1 MDDVEEEILSEDNNN
16 NKIKNKN
23 ENKDK
28 KKKNKIGDNN
38 FENIENQLKLE
49 YQKEEQRKA
58 QAYNELM
65 ELKKEENLININI
78 QYFENLLNRLK
89 YNDNY
94 YHVQSD
100 LNIDN

>member
-1 MDDVEEEILSEDNNN
+1 MDDIEEEILSEDNND
-16 NKIKNKN
+16 KTKNKN

-49 YQKEEQRKA
+49 YQKEEQKKT

-78 QYFENLLNRLK
+78 HYFENLLNRLK
-89 YNDNY
+89 YNDND
-94 YHVQSD
+94 YHIQSD

>member
-1 MDDVEEEILSEDNNN
+1 MDDIEEEILSEDNN

-38 FENIENQLKLE
+38 FESIENQLKLE
-49 YQKEEQRKA
+49 FQKEELKKT

-89 YNDNY
+89 YNENY
-94 YHVQSD
+94 YHIQSD

>member
-1 MDDVEEEILSEDNNN
+1 MDDIEEEILSEDNNN
-16 NKIKNKN
+16 KNKNKN

-38 FENIENQLKLE
+38 FESIENQLKLE
-49 YQKEEQRKA
+49 YQKEEQKKA

-89 YNDNY
+89 YNENY
-94 YHVQSD
+94 NHIQSD
-100 LNIDN
+100 LNIYN